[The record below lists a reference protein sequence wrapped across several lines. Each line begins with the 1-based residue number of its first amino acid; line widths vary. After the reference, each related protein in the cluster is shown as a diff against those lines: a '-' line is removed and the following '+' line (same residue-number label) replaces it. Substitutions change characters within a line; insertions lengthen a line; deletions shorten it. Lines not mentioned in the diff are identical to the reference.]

1 MAPSWKHTSEAE
13 RKRIV
18 KLYLQGKSYRVIEKE
33 TGRCLR
39 TCINVVKDYEKNH
52 VVRTRRKPSQRPRKI
67 TQTVLQYIEYQKWKE
82 PSIICKEIRQ
92 KLLDDQICTV
102 NNVPSEKTISR
113 ALKHELNISRNYK
126 NRTVIP
132 AENLQPGDKQRVDT
146 FQLIFNT
153 DREVVSNDETP

>member
-1 MAPSWKHTSEAE
+1 MLAQPSRAQFDNMAPSWKHTSEEE

-18 KLYLQGKSYRVIEKE
+18 KLHLQGKSYRVIEKE

-39 TCINVVKDYEKNH
+39 TCLNVVKDYEKNH
-52 VVRTRRKPSQRPRKI
+52 VVRTRRKPSERPRKI

-102 NNVPSEKTISR
+102 NNVPSVKSISR
-113 ALKHELNISRNYK
+113 ALKYELNISRN
-126 NRTVIP
+126 NETVIP
-132 AENLQPGDKQRVDT
+132 AEYLRPGDKQRVVT
-146 FQLIFNT
+146 FKLI
-153 DREVVSNDETP
+153 